1 MLFVNQV
8 LLGVFAPIETFTI
21 KRILLAVS
29 KSYRGI
35 PTGAAGYTPLMSGP
49 AYFIVRSI
57 AQGTHTMEGPS
68 LYLAA
73 RQLRPFRGKTVLA
86 VSGNTK
92 IEKER
97 LLQKKVKDIFSWG
110 KHLVIQFDEFALRT
124 HFLLFGAF
132 EAEVDNSSLTGD
144 YKRSYTPRLQL
155 DFENGSIKLFNCSVK
170 FLETRNAKTSYD
182 FTIDIMSPRW
192 SPEKAFASLS
202 AKPEAEIADL
212 LLDQE
217 LFAGVGNIIKNE
229 VLWRARVHPQ
239 AKVKEIPPSELQQLI
254 AETKKFSLL
263 FYKWRK
269 VFSLRKHLDIYQKS
283 ICPRCGIHVK
293 RQKTGKRNRISHFCP
308 VCQVRDEG
316 VV

>member
-1 MLFVNQV
+1 
-8 LLGVFAPIETFTI
+8 
-21 KRILLAVS
+21 
-29 KSYRGI
+29 
-35 PTGAAGYTPLMSGP
+35 
-49 AYFIVRSI
+49 
-57 AQGTHTMEGPS
+57 MEGPS

-73 RQLRPFRGKTVLA
+73 NQLKPFRGKTVLF

-97 LLQKKVKDIFSWG
+97 ILKKQVKTIFSWG

-132 EAEVDNSSLTGD
+132 EATVDHSTVTGD

-170 FLETRNAKTSYD
+170 FLETRNAKSSYD
-182 FTIDIMSPRW
+182 FTIDIMSPKW
-192 SPEKAFASLS
+192 DSDKAFATIS
-202 AKPEAEIADL
+202 AKPGAEIADI
-212 LLDQE
+212 LLDQTI
-217 LFAGVGNIIKNE
+217 FAGVGNIIKNE
-229 VLWRARVHPQ
+229 VLWRVRIHP
-239 AKVKEIPPSELQQLI
+239 ATKIKDMTPSALRQLI

-283 ICPRCGIHVK
+283 ICPRCGTKLK
-293 RQKTGKRNRISHFCP
+293 REKTGKRNRMSHFCP
-308 VCQVRDEG
+308 VCQIRVENLSQPKMS
-316 VV
+316 